1 MKKSDELKQEA
12 QQEESDFAYL
22 GKMNKAIREARLEKF
37 EDGYIEKLEAKNV
50 LVVPFDGQK
59 YILSTNNKKFPIVD
73 YYPKANKI
81 LIRKGNKWI
90 TQGLRWIN
98 ESLLK

>member
-1 MKKSDELKQEA
+1 MKNSEELRAEA
-12 QQEESDFAYL
+12 NQEESDLAYL
-22 GKMNKAIREARLEKF
+22 GKINKATREERLEKL
-37 EDGYIEKLEAKNV
+37 EDGYIQKLEAKNI

-90 TQGLRWIN
+90 VQGLRWIN
-98 ESLLK
+98 ESLLN